1 MEDERQ
7 KQEAG
12 IPENAFRELKPG
24 EEYIPVMRPDRQYP
38 EVTPYSVIMGLVM
51 AIIFSAAAAYLG
63 LKVGQVFE
71 AAIPIAI
78 IAVGVSG
85 ALKKKNALGQNV
97 IIQSIGASSGI
108 VVAGAI
114 FTLPALYILQAK
126 YGDAITVSFIEI
138 FLSSMLGGV
147 LGVLMFI
154 PFRKYFV
161 SDMHGKF
168 PFPEA
173 TATTQVL
180 ISGEKSGSQVK
191 PLIIAGAVGGI
202 YDFLLSTFGWWAE
215 TLTSK
220 ATEFGAHVASQAKM
234 VFKINTG
241 AAVLGLGYIVGL
253 KYCFIIFAGSAFI
266 WYVIVCNIWGK
277 GMVKIL
283 PILIGVLVSYAVA
296 LVTGAV
302 DFQKISEAAWLGIP
316 LHKEAMGLFAIDGS
330 PEFIS
335 ALFTIIPIAL
345 ATMME
350 HVGDIAAI
358 SATVGHNYI
367 NDPGL
372 NRTLMGDGL
381 ATTMAGLLGGPANT
395 TYGEN
400 TGVLA
405 LSKIYDPLVI
415 RIAAVLAII
424 LSFSPKF
431 EAVINTI
438 PTGIIGG
445 ISFVLYGMISAIG
458 VRNVVENRVDFTNS
472 RNLIVAAVILVCA
485 LGFNSVGGVGFTVG
499 SVTINLSGLAV
510 AAIAGILLNA
520 ILPGN
525 DYEFDATAGSDAA
538 TSGNLQV

>member
-1 MEDERQ
+1 MSKQIDYSKGIYDARQ
-7 KQEAG
+7 LGAG
-12 IPENAFRELKPG
+12 RMFILGVQHMFAMFGATVLVPLLTGLSVSTTLLCAGLGTLLFHLITKKKVPAFLG
-24 EEYIPVMRPDRQYP
+24 
-38 EVTPYSVIMGLVM
+38 SS
-51 AIIFSAAAAYLG
+51 FAYLG
-63 LKVGQVFE
+63 GFSIVAPMLADADGNLTVVNTKMLPYRIMKFFPPVVTGPIIISIGLIL
-71 AAIPIAI
+71 APSAITNCQANWLL
-78 IAVGVSG
+78 AFV
-85 ALKKKNALGQNV
+85 ALGVV
-97 IIQSIGASSGI
+97 II
-108 VVAGAI
+108 
-114 FTLPALYILQAK
+114 
-126 YGDAITVSFIEI
+126 
-138 FLSSMLGGV
+138 
-147 LGVLMFI
+147 
-154 PFRKYFV
+154 
-161 SDMHGKF
+161 
-168 PFPEA
+168 
-173 TATTQVL
+173 
-180 ISGEKSGSQVK
+180 
-191 PLIIAGAVGGI
+191 
-202 YDFLLSTFGWWAE
+202 
-215 TLTSK
+215 
-220 ATEFGAHVASQAKM
+220 
-234 VFKINTG
+234 
-241 AAVLGLGYIVGL
+241 
-253 KYCFIIFAGSAFI
+253 
-266 WYVIVCNIWGK
+266 CNIWGK

-302 DFQKISEAAWLGIP
+302 DFQKIADAAWLGIP

-372 NRTLMGDGL
+372 NRTLLGDGL

-472 RNLIVAAVILVCA
+472 RNLIIAAVILVSA
-485 LGFNSVGGVGFTVG
+485 LGFNSVGGLTFAVAGV
-499 SVTINLSGLAV
+499 SINLSGLAI
-510 AAIAGILLNA
+510 AAIVGILLNA

-525 DYEFDATAGSDAA
+525 DYEFDSADGADAPS
-538 TSGNLQV
+538 SGNLQV

>member
-1 MEDERQ
+1 MSEKIDYSKGIYDAKSLGTPKLLILGTQ
-7 KQEAG
+7 HMFAMFGATVLVPLLTGLSVSTTLLCAG
-12 IPENAFRELKPG
+12 LGTLLFHFLCKGKVPAFLG
-24 EEYIPVMRPDRQYP
+24 
-38 EVTPYSVIMGLVM
+38 SS
-51 AIIFSAAAAYLG
+51 FAYLG
-63 LKVGQVFE
+63 GFAIVSNDGANPENLPYAC
-71 AAIPIAI
+71 AAVAFSGLLY
-78 IAVGVSG
+78 VLVSG
-85 ALKKKNALGQNV
+85 LISVFGIRRIMKFFPPVVTGPIIISIGLILAPSAVTNCQSNWILAFVALGT
-97 IIQSIGASSGI
+97 
-108 VVAGAI
+108 VV
-114 FTLPALYILQAK
+114 
-126 YGDAITVSFIEI
+126 
-138 FLSSMLGGV
+138 
-147 LGVLMFI
+147 
-154 PFRKYFV
+154 
-161 SDMHGKF
+161 
-168 PFPEA
+168 
-173 TATTQVL
+173 
-180 ISGEKSGSQVK
+180 
-191 PLIIAGAVGGI
+191 
-202 YDFLLSTFGWWAE
+202 
-215 TLTSK
+215 
-220 ATEFGAHVASQAKM
+220 
-234 VFKINTG
+234 
-241 AAVLGLGYIVGL
+241 
-253 KYCFIIFAGSAFI
+253 
-266 WYVIVCNIWGK
+266 VCNIWGK